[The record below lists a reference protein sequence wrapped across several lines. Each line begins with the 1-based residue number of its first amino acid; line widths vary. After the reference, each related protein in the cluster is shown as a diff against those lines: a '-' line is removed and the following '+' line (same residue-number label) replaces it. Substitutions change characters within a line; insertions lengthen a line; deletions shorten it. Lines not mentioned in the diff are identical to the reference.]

1 MITFISIITMVA
13 LCVFICIGIAKMW
26 YNTDLE
32 IIKKDYEDQIF
43 ILKHNHELEQ
53 KRLLKEISQNQD
65 LIMSLEQRLLR
76 ELERKKIKKI

>member
-1 MITFISIITMVA
+1 MITFISIMTMLA

-43 ILKHNHELEQ
+43 NLKYNYELDQ
-53 KRLLKEISQNQD
+53 KRLLKEISQNKD
-65 LIMSLEQRLLR
+65 LIMGLEQRLLR
-76 ELERKKIKKI
+76 ELERKKN

>member
-1 MITFISIITMVA
+1 MITFISIMIMVA

-53 KRLLKEISQNQD
+53 KRLLKEIIQNQD

>member
-1 MITFISIITMVA
+1 MITFISIMAMVA

-43 ILKHNHELEQ
+43 ILNHNHELEQ

-65 LIMSLEQRLLR
+65 LIMCMEQRLLR
-76 ELERKKIKKI
+76 ELERKKN

>member
-1 MITFISIITMVA
+1 MITFISIGLMIA
-13 LCVFICIGIAKMW
+13 LCIFINLGIAKMW

-32 IIKKDYEDQIF
+32 IIKKDYEYKIF
-43 ILKHNHELEQ
+43 NLKVKHEIDQ

-76 ELERKKIKKI
+76 EHERKN